1 MNQNTTRQKTFSL
14 LWVKLSSFDNAFI
27 YEEYIVLTIK
37 KILVASSL
45 MLASVVCFAQ
55 GKIVA
60 MDPEGAI
67 LSTNFAKAKIEQFNK
82 NPEYSAI
89 RANADLKVAE
99 IKNLDAL
106 AKKDGMTWSKEQKA
120 ENEKKAQTLIQDFQ
134 MQKKKLEQ
142 AEMTLRQEIA
152 KEMGP
157 KLEAAMKQIVA
168 AEGITM
174 VVSPR
179 ALVHLDP
186 KNDYTPKLIEAL
198 NKAK

>member
-1 MNQNTTRQKTFSL
+1 
-14 LWVKLSSFDNAFI
+14 
-27 YEEYIVLTIK
+27 VLTIK
-37 KILVASSL
+37 KILVALSL
-45 MLASVVCFAQ
+45 MLASVVSFAQ
-55 GKIVA
+55 GKIIA
-60 MDPEGAI
+60 MDPEAAI
-67 LSTNFAKAKIEQFNK
+67 FSSNVAKAKIEQFNK
-82 NPEYSAI
+82 NPEFSAI
-89 RANADLKVAE
+89 KANAELKLAE

-142 AEMTLRQEIA
+142 AEMTLRQDIV
-152 KEMGP
+152 KELSP
-157 KLEAAMKQIVA
+157 KLEAAMKQIIA
-168 AEGITM
+168 AEGVTM

-186 KNDYTPKLIEAL
+186 KSDYTPKLIEAL

>member
-1 MNQNTTRQKTFSL
+1 M
-14 LWVKLSSFDNAFI
+14 
-27 YEEYIVLTIK
+27 LTIK

-60 MDPEGAI
+60 MDPETVI
-67 LSTNFAKAKIEQFNK
+67 FSTNIAKAKFDQFSK

-89 RANADLKVAE
+89 KANAELKLAE

-106 AKKDGMTWSKEQKA
+106 AKKDSMTWNKEQKA

-134 MQKKKLEQ
+134 IQKKKLEQ
-142 AEMTLRQEIA
+142 AELAVRQEIY
-152 KEMGP
+152 KELSP
-157 KLEAAMKQIVA
+157 KLDAAMKQIIA

-174 VVSPR
+174 IVSPR

-186 KNDYTPKLIEAL
+186 KSDYTQKLIDAL